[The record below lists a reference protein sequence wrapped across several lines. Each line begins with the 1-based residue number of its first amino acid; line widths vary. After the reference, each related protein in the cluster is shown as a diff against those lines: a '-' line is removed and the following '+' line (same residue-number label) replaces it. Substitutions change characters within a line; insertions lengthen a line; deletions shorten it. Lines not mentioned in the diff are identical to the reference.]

1 MPLPRQAPPARRDS
15 PRCPLTRIN
24 PSRPP
29 TVVWR
34 PASWDDVVPPLV
46 ASNLIREA
54 DYPMLEAMVGF
65 VCRARQARDMLND
78 QPLML
83 RGREEGD
90 GRHPLSASKRDSW
103 ASAQKIAALFG
114 MTPADRTRLG
124 LQQMKGMSLA
134 QELEAKLD
142 GISDDVPE
150 EIEIRDGMVEVIT
163 NCLRH

>member
-1 MPLPRQAPPARRDS
+1 VPLPRQAPPARRDS

-29 TVVWR
+29 TVVWG

-83 RGREEGD
+83 RGREEGMVVTRFPHRSATA
-90 GRHPLSASKRDSW
+90 GRPLRRS
-103 ASAQKIAALFG
+103 
-114 MTPADRTRLG
+114 RLSSG
-124 LQQMKGMSLA
+124 
-134 QELEAKLD
+134 
-142 GISDDVPE
+142 
-150 EIEIRDGMVEVIT
+150 
-163 NCLRH
+163 